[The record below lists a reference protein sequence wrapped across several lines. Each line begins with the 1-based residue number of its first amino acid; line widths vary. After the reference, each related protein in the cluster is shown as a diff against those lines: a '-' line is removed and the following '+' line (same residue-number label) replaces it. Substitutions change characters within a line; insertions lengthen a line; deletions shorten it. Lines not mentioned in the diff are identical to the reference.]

1 MSNDMFI
8 LLPVLYLSSNLD
20 TKNPNT
26 VFWLRIAFFGT
37 HLLGVLIALFIKSKV
52 KSDPKVIRV
61 ETPKPPFGP
70 APEPASKEMTVGE
83 YDATKAGEFLKELLT
98 TLVIMTGLHFKFDVV
113 HPLLIQTAMLPG
125 KLYGNNLVKIYLLGD
140 ATIERPFPV
149 PKGPFGD
156 MMSKWK
162 EAVGGGAE
170 QEALPGKPRRR
181 KVKGPPAG
189 LVREIGERQTA
200 TVEEYET
207 DSEGEDKKDEVTKKK
222 D

>member
-8 LLPVLYLSSNLD
+8 LLPVLYLSSNID
-20 TKNPNT
+20 TKNPNV
-26 VFWLRIAFFGT
+26 VFWLRIAFFGS
-37 HLLGVLIALFIKSKV
+37 HLLGVLAALYVKSKV

-83 YDATKAGEFLKELLT
+83 YDAMKAAEFLKELLT
-98 TLVIMTGLHFKFDVV
+98 SLVIMTGLHFKFDVV
-113 HPLLIQTAMLPG
+113 HPLLIQAAMLPG
-125 KLYGNNLVKIYLLGD
+125 KLYGNNLVKIYILGD
-140 ATIERPFPV
+140 ATIARPFPV

-156 MMSKWK
+156 MMGKWK
-162 EAVGGGAE
+162 EALGGPE
-170 QEALPGKPRRR
+170 QEKLPGKPRRK
-181 KVKGPPAG
+181 KVQGPPAG

-207 DSEGEDKKDEVTKKK
+207 DSDAEDKKDEETKKK